1 MAGDAQPGGGL
12 RGRRAVGILPG
23 GAAFADRSAGLLA
36 ATFGPRLS
44 VCLLWFRREEAATV
58 TWAGDPRKPVETG
71 PLGEYLSP
79 RRSFE
84 RWTEAVHGRGIP
96 WRPAEIEA
104 VGRLR
109 DAVLDRV
116 RTRDDQAD
124 RLRAELDANRQELD
138 SFVYVASHDLK
149 EPVRGIHKYAHRL
162 IETTGAKLDAE
173 ERMRLDGLIRLTDR
187 MGGLIESLLH
197 FSRVGRLDLA
207 LADVNLTEVAAQAA
221 EVAASRAIEA
231 GAEVVIHPL
240 PTVRCDGGLLREV
253 LVNLITN
260 AIKYNDKP
268 RKQVEIGST

>member
-1 MAGDAQPGGGL
+1 M
-12 RGRRAVGILPG
+12 
-23 GAAFADRSAGLLA
+23 
-36 ATFGPRLS
+36 
-44 VCLLWFRREEAATV
+44 
-58 TWAGDPRKPVETG
+58 
-71 PLGEYLSP
+71 
-79 RRSFE
+79 
-84 RWTEAVHGRGIP
+84 
-96 WRPAEIEA
+96 
-104 VGRLR
+104 
-109 DAVLDRV
+109 LDRV

-207 LADVNLTEVAAQAA
+207 LADVDLTEVAAQAA